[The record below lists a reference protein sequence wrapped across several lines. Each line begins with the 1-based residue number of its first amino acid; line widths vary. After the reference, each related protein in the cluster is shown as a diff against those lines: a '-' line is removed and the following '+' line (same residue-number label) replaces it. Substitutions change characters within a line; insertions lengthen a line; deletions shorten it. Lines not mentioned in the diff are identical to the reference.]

1 MRRWILTYVIRP
13 SWVQMIVG
21 VGPSAIVHVRIVHQ
35 IITRGGDSVKI
46 NAAGYGTIK
55 EAAAHYG
62 VSRQFIHKQISLGRM
77 GECVK
82 VRSALSGT
90 GEMWLI
96 KKPFSRT
103 RGRRDNGIATTAKAN

>member
-1 MRRWILTYVIRP
+1 MRRWILIIVIRP
-13 SWVQMIVG
+13 RWVQMIAG
-21 VGPSAIVHVRIVHQ
+21 VGPSAIVHVKNHQ
-35 IITRGGDSVKI
+35 IITKGGDSVKL

-55 EAAAHYG
+55 EAAVHYG

-82 VRSALSGT
+82 VKSALSGT

-103 RGRRDNGIATTAKAN
+103 RGRRDNGIATTTKAN